1 MPALLL
7 IAAVVVVGF
16 EKLAE
21 WRYGPLCAIGALL
34 IAIGIRAR
42 SPACVGVG
50 VTVIAMQ
57 LTAPAL

>member
-16 EKLAE
+16 DKLAA

-34 IAIGIRAR
+34 IAIGIRTR

-57 LTAPAL
+57 LTAPAI

>member
-7 IAAVVVVGF
+7 IAAVVVVGL

-21 WRYGPLCAIGALL
+21 WRYGPLAAIGVLL
-34 IAIGIRAR
+34 IAIGVRTR
-42 SPACVGVG
+42 SAACVGVG